1 MLPTSGSTLDL
12 FGDVGT
18 KEGVRKTSSCGAKVK
33 MKTSLIF
40 RRCPLLLA
48 FLRGNIFSFPS
59 SNMILAVGLSYMM
72 SVHDLILLC
81 LPSEKPCHLS
91 ATRLQSGSQRPFSS
105 GFKVNMLH

>member
-48 FLRGNIFSFPS
+48 FLRGRRGFEPTPELEVLPAPIHFSVFNTFVS
-59 SNMILAVGLSYMM
+59 SV
-72 SVHDLILLC
+72 
-81 LPSEKPCHLS
+81 
-91 ATRLQSGSQRPFSS
+91 
-105 GFKVNMLH
+105 